1 MEILRESRTIDI
13 FEVFI
18 YNSFIM
24 AAKKRIGF
32 FILYFLFLNFGLSS
46 LRQDNNGNLSPEN
59 STTGQPVSAQQ
70 LVENIKNK
78 KYSGEPRN
86 FILKDSSF
94 KDLVLGLSEY
104 SGINMVIDPG
114 ISGTISCYLKKVP
127 WDQALAVFLKQ
138 YNLTITAE
146 GNIIRI
152 HKKAAKNIFTSLFFK
167 ILLLS
172 ALIVTGL
179 LAFVIYKKKSRTNAV
194 DLKKTPLNHQF
205 AREYAKKLTFL
216 LETKKVFRNENLS
229 VQLLAKELA
238 IPTYQLSR
246 IINEHMSKTFSEL
259 INHYRIEEAKELLT
273 TAKESDQKILG
284 IGYDVGFSTKTS
296 FNKVFKKYTLMTP
309 TEFRKKQ
316 TKSG

>member
-1 MEILRESRTIDI
+1 
-13 FEVFI
+13 
-18 YNSFIM
+18 M

-32 FILYFLFLNFGLSS
+32 IILYLLFFNFGFSS
-46 LRQDNNGNLSPEN
+46 FGQDNNENLSPKN
-59 STTGQPVSAQQ
+59 TKLGQPISAQH
-70 LVENIKNK
+70 LVENINNK

-94 KDLVLGLSEY
+94 KDLILGLSEF

-138 YNLTITAE
+138 YNLTIAAE

-152 HKKAAKNIFTSLFFK
+152 QKKGVQNFFTSLFFK
-167 ILLLS
+167 ILLLA

-179 LAFVIYKKKSRTNAV
+179 LVLAISKKKSRTNVA
-194 DLKKTPLNHQF
+194 DQKKTALNPQF
-205 AREYAKKLTFL
+205 AREYAKKLTYL

-246 IINEHMSKTFSEL
+246 IINEHMNKTFPEL
-259 INHYRIEEAKELLT
+259 INHYRIEEAKKLLT
-273 TAKESDQKILG
+273 ITKESDQKILD

-296 FNKVFKKYTLMTP
+296 FNKVFKKYTRMTP
-309 TEFRKKQ
+309 SEFRKKQ
-316 TKSG
+316 T